1 MPKGL
6 GVSVL
11 FNLAHGREGPARK
24 GQLRS
29 LRAIHK
35 WLACRRTEP
44 PPRNECDLLDRLVR
58 AIDALI
64 LAAALLLPVPCPS
77 VQQASPDEYREKA
90 NFLVVFPKFVEWPA
104 EAFPSA
110 QAPLLICVFGNFS
123 FGTSLAELTRG
134 ALIRGRQVEI
144 RWVRTEQALRT
155 CHILFVSR
163 SESMRYAKIFKAIL
177 GASVLTVGE
186 TPDFMAR
193 GGAID
198 FLIEEDR
205 LRFAVN
211 IGAANNA
218 HLRISSSM
226 LALAHHVVTKME
238 AAKS

>member
-1 MPKGL
+1 
-6 GVSVL
+6 VF
-11 FNLAHGREGPARK
+11 FNLAHEREGSARK
-24 GQLRS
+24 GRLLS
-29 LRAIHK
+29 LRALHK
-35 WLACRRTEP
+35 WRSCRCVEP
-44 PPRNECDLLDRLVR
+44 PPRNECNLMNKLVR
-58 AIDALI
+58 AISAVS
-64 LAAALLLPVPCPS
+64 LAAALAAPMSSSCA
-77 VQQASPDEYREKA
+77 QQTTVSEYREKA

-144 RWVRTEQALRT
+144 RWVRNEQALRT

-163 SESMRYAKIFKAIL
+163 SEGKRYGKIFKAIL

-186 TPDFMAR
+186 TPDFMAS

-205 LRFAVN
+205 LQFAVN

-226 LALAHHVVTKME
+226 LALAHHVVAKTE

>member
-1 MPKGL
+1 MNK
-6 GVSVL
+6 
-11 FNLAHGREGPARK
+11 
-24 GQLRS
+24 
-29 LRAIHK
+29 
-35 WLACRRTEP
+35 
-44 PPRNECDLLDRLVR
+44 LVR
-58 AIDALI
+58 ATSALI
-64 LAAALLLPVPCPS
+64 LVATLLLPLPSPCAQQTS
-77 VQQASPDEYREKA
+77 VSEYREKA
-90 NFLVVFPKFVEWPA
+90 NFLTGFPKFVEWPA
-104 EAFPSA
+104 GAFPSA
-110 QAPLLICVFGNFS
+110 EAPLLICIFGNFS

-134 ALIRGRQVEI
+134 ALIRRRQVEI
-144 RWVRTEQALRT
+144 RWVRNEQALRT

-163 SESMRYAKIFKAIL
+163 SEGKRYAKIFKAIL

-186 TPDFMAR
+186 TPDFMAS

-205 LRFAVN
+205 QFAVN

>member
-1 MPKGL
+1 MF
-6 GVSVL
+6 

-29 LRAIHK
+29 LQALHK
-35 WLACRRTEP
+35 WRSCRCAVAP
-44 PPRNECDLLDRLVR
+44 SRNECDLVNKLVR
-58 AIDALI
+58 ATSALI
-64 LAAALLLPVPCPS
+64 LVATLLLPLPSPCA
-77 VQQASPDEYREKA
+77 QQTTVSEYREKA
-90 NFLVVFPKFVEWPA
+90 NFLAAFPKFVEWPA

-110 QAPLLICVFGNFS
+110 EAPLLICIFGNFS

-144 RWVRTEQALRT
+144 RWVRNEQELRT

-163 SESMRYAKIFKAIL
+163 SEDKRYAKIFKAIL

-186 TPDFMAR
+186 TPDFMAS

-205 LRFAVN
+205 QFAVN

>member
-1 MPKGL
+1 MF
-6 GVSVL
+6 
-11 FNLAHGREGPARK
+11 FNLAHGREGPAQK

-29 LRAIHK
+29 LRAVQK
-35 WLACRRTEP
+35 WRSCRCAARP
-44 PPRNECDLLDRLVR
+44 SRNERDLLSRLVR

-64 LAAALLLPVPCPS
+64 LAAALLLPVPSPA
-77 VQQASPDEYREKA
+77 VQQASPEEYREKA
-90 NFLVVFPKFVEWPA
+90 NFLVVFPKFIEWPA
-104 EAFPSA
+104 EAFRSS
-110 QAPLLICVFGNFS
+110 QAPLLICVFGDFS

-144 RWVRTEQALRT
+144 RWVRNEQALRT

-163 SESMRYAKIFKAIL
+163 SEGKRYAKIFKAIL

>member
-1 MPKGL
+1 MR
-6 GVSVL
+6 
-11 FNLAHGREGPARK
+11 A
-24 GQLRS
+24 
-29 LRAIHK
+29 LRALHK
-35 WLACRRTEP
+35 WRSCRCAEP
-44 PPRNECDLLDRLVR
+44 PPRNECNLMNKLVR
-58 AIDALI
+58 AISAVS
-64 LAAALLLPVPCPS
+64 LAAALVAPMSSSCA
-77 VQQASPDEYREKA
+77 QQTTVSEYREKA
-90 NFLVVFPKFVEWPA
+90 NFLAAFPKFVEWPA
-104 EAFPSA
+104 GAFPSA
-110 QAPLLICVFGNFS
+110 EAPLLICIFGNFS

-144 RWVRTEQALRT
+144 RWVRNEQELRT

-163 SESMRYAKIFKAIL
+163 SEGKRYAKIFKAIL

-186 TPDFMAR
+186 TPDFMAS

-205 LRFAVN
+205 LQFAVN